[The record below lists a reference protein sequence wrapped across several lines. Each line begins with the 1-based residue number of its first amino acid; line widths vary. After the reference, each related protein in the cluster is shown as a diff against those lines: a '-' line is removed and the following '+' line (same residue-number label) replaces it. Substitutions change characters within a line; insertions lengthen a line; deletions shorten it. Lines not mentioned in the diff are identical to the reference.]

1 MHKIFNYMPNY
12 ITLQAMYICIHIRP
26 ILAREEFVK
35 YTSTNIT
42 QKLFFSRLHSQA
54 AKLKFSTHSNE
65 IFVKMLYSSNY
76 KMLSKFKRF
85 INKLNV
91 FREGYL

>member
-1 MHKIFNYMPNY
+1 MHTIFNYLPNY
-12 ITLQAMYICIHIRP
+12 ITLQAIYICIHIRP
-26 ILAREEFVK
+26 VLARKEFVK
-35 YTSTNIT
+35 YASTNIT
-42 QKLFFSRLHSQA
+42 QNRFSRLHSQA

-65 IFVKMLYSSNY
+65 IFVKMLNSFNY

>member
-1 MHKIFNYMPNY
+1 MPNY
-12 ITLQAMYICIHIRP
+12 IALQAIYICFHIRP

-42 QKLFFSRLHSQA
+42 QNRFFSRLHSQA
-54 AKLKFSTHSNE
+54 AKLKILTHSNE
-65 IFVKMLYSSNY
+65 IFVKMLYSSYY

>member
-42 QKLFFSRLHSQA
+42 QNRFFTFA
-54 AKLKFSTHSNE
+54 
-65 IFVKMLYSSNY
+65 
-76 KMLSKFKRF
+76 
-85 INKLNV
+85 
-91 FREGYL
+91 

>member
-1 MHKIFNYMPNY
+1 MHTIFNYIPNY
-12 ITLQAMYICIHIRP
+12 ITLQAIYICIHIRL

-42 QKLFFSRLHSQA
+42 QNRFSRLHSQA

>member
-1 MHKIFNYMPNY
+1 MPNY
-12 ITLQAMYICIHIRP
+12 ITLQATYICIHIRH

-42 QKLFFSRLHSQA
+42 LDRFYFSRLHSQA

-65 IFVKMLYSSNY
+65 IFVKMLNSSDY

>member
-1 MHKIFNYMPNY
+1 MHTIFNYIPNY
-12 ITLQAMYICIHIRP
+12 ITLQAIYICIHIRP

-65 IFVKMLYSSNY
+65 IFVNCYILLTTRCSPN
-76 KMLSKFKRF
+76 SKDLLT
-85 INKLNV
+85 N
-91 FREGYL
+91 